1 MPIGPGAH
9 PISMSSNGDIPEDGI
24 VTFTIKDLGDWSGQT
39 VPVMKP
45 GDTLWLDGPHGVFSM
60 EREQAMGYVFIGGGV
75 GITPLYS
82 MLQTMASREDVRPVV
97 LFYGGQDKESL
108 TFREELDAL
117 SEQMNLKV
125 VYVLSDP
132 EKDWSGETGYITG
145 EIMQR
150 YLPKQYKRF
159 MFMICGPKA
168 LMDAMEQ
175 AIPDLGVPWEH
186 VLTERFDMI

>member
-1 MPIGPGAH
+1 
-9 PISMSSNGDIPEDGI
+9 
-24 VTFTIKDLGDWSGQT
+24 
-39 VPVMKP
+39 
-45 GDTLWLDGPHGVFSM
+45 
-60 EREQAMGYVFIGGGV
+60 
-75 GITPLYS
+75 
-82 MLQTMASREDVRPVV
+82 MASREDVRPVV

-132 EKDWSGETGYITG
+132 EKGWPGETGYITG

-159 MFMICGPKA
+159 KFMICGPKP
-168 LMDAMEQ
+168 LMDSMEQ